1 MKLILTDICW
11 TLYSSNTTF
20 DFLDATIED
29 EGYKRLRRWSK
40 NPIVRRLNILLLR
53 LTHRDFVRER
63 ALRYLKVYSEQE
75 IEMRAERFV
84 QEVLSQRK
92 IADVWKVIEGREVV
106 LVSGTIAPIA
116 KAVANETG
124 ATAVYANDIF
134 KQQVKGAYE
143 QYDIITDNLS
153 DIELVQNADEAVI
166 VTYGNRDKWE
176 KQLKNKRV
184 KYIDSTTGRY

>member
-1 MKLILTDICW
+1 MKPILTDICW

-29 EGYKRLRRWSK
+29 DGYKRLRRWSK
-40 NPIVRRLNILLLR
+40 KPIVRRLNILLLR

-63 ALRYLKVYSEQE
+63 ALRYLKVYSEPE

-84 QEVLSQRK
+84 QEELSQRK
-92 IADVWKVIEGREVV
+92 IADAWKVIEGREVV
-106 LVSGTIAPIA
+106 LVSGTIDPIA
-116 KAVANETG
+116 KAVAKETG

-166 VTYGNRDKWE
+166 VIYGNRDKWE

-184 KYIDSTTGRY
+184 KYIDSKTGRY